1 MISGI
6 SSVIKQHKEKKKK
19 KIILKVK
26 KRKKKSYAV
35 ANPANKEQTPTSA
48 YLSTICHF
56 KALYSNDQ

>member
-19 KIILKVK
+19 NYTKGKEK
-26 KRKKKSYAV
+26 KNSYAV